1 MTFEQRLA
9 GSEAGHVDRRDGQPR
24 CGAEVPGVEWAC
36 CVGGRAGGQ
45 DGRGGASGARGGGGG
60 GEAHGV
66 RGQGTADVRACGYY
80 PEEDRKDIVKRGRSA
95 FSLFLILISQ
105 CKTCDHVI
113 V

>member
-9 GSEAGHVDRRDGQPR
+9 GSEAGHVDRRDGQSR
-24 CGAEVPGVEWAC
+24 CGAEVPGLEWAC

-105 CKTCDHVI
+105 CKTCDRVI